1 MKKLLAITLLATS
14 LVSLQAMAAPNG
26 TPPSPEQR
34 MEQLQSELGLTD
46 TQVAQIQAIQ
56 QAERTQMD
64 SLRNSFDQQI
74 TAILTAEQAEK
85 FKTMQQQRPQEGR
98 PQGKNA
104 MPPPADGD
112 MSQPP
117 APPADGARPP
127 QGGKDDMLAKLKT
140 DLGLTDEQ
148 ATQLATIQQEQRKQM
163 EALRADT
170 QAQIKAVLTAE
181 QAAKFQQLQPRQRPN

>member
-1 MKKLLAITLLATS
+1 MKKLLVITLLATS

-34 MEQLQSELGLTD
+34 TEQLQNELGLTD
-46 TQVAQIQAIQ
+46 AQVAQIQTIQ

-64 SLRNSFDQQI
+64 SLRSSFDQQI
-74 TAILTAEQAEK
+74 TAILTAEQAEQ
-85 FKTMQQQRPQEGR
+85 FKAMQQQRPQEGR
-98 PQGKNA
+98 PQGKNT
-104 MPPPADGD
+104 MPPPA
-112 MSQPP
+112 PP
-117 APPADGARPP
+117 VDGARPP

-148 ATQLATIQQEQRKQM
+148 VTQLATIQQEQRKQM

-181 QAAKFQQLQPRQRPN
+181 QAEKFQQLQARQRPN